1 MRMNR
6 FCFLWII
13 GMLMGAI
20 GMVSCSDDDDE
31 IEYVYESSPTILDG
45 SWHLISAS
53 YGIQGVQDYKAG
65 EITLTFDDANKTL
78 KVENRKKISF
88 LDSGTYR
95 YRTTTEK
102 KRVHTYDEEEVE
114 YSVIFIEVP
123 GENEVKYTYD
133 FRYGMLVLDGGLA
146 SDGPGYYLKKIL
158 HEGID

>member
-31 IEYVYESSPTILDG
+31 IEYVYESSPTTLDG

-102 KRVHTYDEEEVE
+102 SASTPMMKKKWSIRSSSSKCLAKMRSNTPTTSVTGCWFLTVALPLTGQGIISKR
-114 YSVIFIEVP
+114 F
-123 GENEVKYTYD
+123 YT
-133 FRYGMLVLDGGLA
+133 RA
-146 SDGPGYYLKKIL
+146 
-158 HEGID
+158 